1 MASAENGESRLDR
14 IERLLEEMSER
25 GRESQEAFRESQE
38 AFRENQEMFRENQE
52 VFRVN
57 IESLHASLGELHEL
71 AQANER
77 AIAAHSEQLR
87 LDAEHI
93 RALVRIAEIH
103 ERRISGL
110 EGDEQP

>member
-1 MASAENGESRLDR
+1 MPSAENGESRLDR
-14 IERLLEEMSER
+14 IERMLEEMSVR
-25 GRESQEAFRESQE
+25 G
-38 AFRENQEMFRENQE
+38 RENQE

-77 AIAAHSEQLR
+77 AIAAHNEQLR

-103 ERRISGL
+103 DRRISGL
-110 EGDEQP
+110 EGDEQS